1 MQTIQIQ
8 EVGRVKEIK
17 KNIVKVTGLVRCMT
31 GQILDI
37 NENSKGIVIGF
48 TRGEIVAFLLGRI
61 EEVRVGDNV
70 YSRMEPFQIPVGEGF
85 LGRIVNALAEP
96 MDGKGPVVST
106 SITKDEG
113 RRMKDDAVSHP
124 SSLVS
129 REARYPVFRKAPG
142 VLQRVPIT
150 RTFETGTLTIDATI
164 PIGKGQRELIV
175 GDRMTGKTS
184 ICLDAIINQRGKD
197 VVCIYCCIGRTYT
210 SLQRV
215 VEILKEKKAMD
226 YTIVAA
232 AHAASPGGEQYLVP
246 YTACTLGEYFMD
258 RGRDVF
264 VVFDDLTKHAWAY
277 RQLSLLMER
286 PPGRD
291 AYPGDI
297 FYLHSQLM
305 ERAGQYSPEFGDGS
319 MTFFPIVDTL
329 QGDVTG
335 YIPSNLISMTDGQI
349 YMNTALFNSGFKPAI
364 DLGLSVSRIGNK
376 VQPPAMKELSGM
388 LRLEYVRYNELLK
401 ITRFKASVSEQVT
414 KRLREGEVLTQFFA
428 QMNNEPCALEEELIL
443 IYALR
448 RKILTVLS
456 KGEIDYFKKN
466 IYGFIKKHS
475 PDLLRELSER
485 KELTAAS
492 RKGLDESLVEFFRQ
506 EGMQTSGMDVERS

>member
-1 MQTIQIQ
+1 METIQIQ

-17 KNIVKVTGLVRCMT
+17 KSIAKVTGLVRCMT

-70 YSRMEPFQIPVGEGF
+70 YSRMEPFQIPVGEKF

-96 MDGKGPVVST
+96 MDGKGP
-106 SITKDEG
+106 IQGAGD
-113 RRMKDDAVSHP
+113 
-124 SSLVS
+124 
-129 REARYPVFRKAPG
+129 RYPVFRKAPG

-184 ICLDAIINQRGKD
+184 ICLDAMINQRGKD

-215 VEILKEKKAMD
+215 VEILKEKKALD
-226 YTIVAA
+226 YTIVVA

-376 VQPPAMKELSGM
+376 VQSPAMKELSGM

-428 QMNNEPCALEEELIL
+428 QMNNEPYALEEEVIL

-448 RKILTVLS
+448 RKILAVLS

-466 IYGFIKKHS
+466 IYAFIKKHS
-475 PDLLRELSER
+475 PDVLRELSER

-506 EGMQTSGMDVERS
+506 EGMQTSGMDVERP

>member
-17 KNIVKVTGLVRCMT
+17 KSVAKVTGLARCMT

-48 TRGEIVAFLLGRI
+48 MRGEIVIFLLGRI
-61 EEVRVGDNV
+61 EDVRVGDNV
-70 YSRMEPFQIPVGEGF
+70 YSRMEPFKIPVGERF

-96 MDGKGPVVST
+96 MDGKGPIQGSGFRVQGSEKEL
-106 SITKDEG
+106 SPD
-113 RRMKDDAVSHP
+113 
-124 SSLVS
+124 
-129 REARYPVFRKAPG
+129 RYPVFRKAPG

-184 ICLDAIINQRGKD
+184 ICLDAMINQRGKE

-215 VEILKEKKAMD
+215 VEILKEKKALD
-226 YTIVAA
+226 YTIVVA

-349 YMNTALFNSGFKPAI
+349 YMNTALFNGGFRPAI

-376 VQPPAMKELSGM
+376 VQSPAMKELSGM

-428 QMNNEPCALEEELIL
+428 QMNNEPYTLEEEVIL

-456 KGEIDYFKKN
+456 KGEIDHFKKN

-475 PDLLRELSER
+475 PDVLRELSER

-492 RKGLDESLVEFFRQ
+492 RKGLDESFVEFFRQ
-506 EGMQTSGMDVERS
+506 EGMQASGMDVERS

>member
-8 EVGRVKEIK
+8 EVGRVKEVK
-17 KNIVKVTGLVRCMT
+17 KSIAKVMGLTRCMT

-37 NENSKGIVIGF
+37 NENSQGLVIGF
-48 TRGEIVAFLLGRI
+48 MRGEIVIFLLGRI

-70 YSRMEPFQIPVGEGF
+70 YSRMEPFKIPVGERF

-96 MDGKGPVVST
+96 MDGKGP
-106 SITKDEG
+106 IQP
-113 RRMKDDAVSHP
+113 RRSPDVTLGSVGVPTDIEDDASGG
-124 SSLVS
+124 SGD
-129 REARYPVFRKAPG
+129 RYPVFRKAPG

-150 RTFETGTLTIDATI
+150 RTFETGILTIDATV

-184 ICLDAIINQRGKD
+184 ICLDAMINQRGKD

-215 VEILKEKKAMD
+215 VEILKEKKALD
-226 YTIVAA
+226 YTIVVA

-305 ERAGQYSPEFGDGS
+305 ERAAQYSPEFGDGS
-319 MTFFPIVDTL
+319 MTFFPIVDTQ

-401 ITRFKASVSEQVT
+401 IARFKTSVSEQVT

-428 QMNNEPCALEEELIL
+428 QMNNEPYTLEEEVIL

-456 KGEIDYFKKN
+456 RGEIDYFKKN
-466 IYGFIKKHS
+466 IYGFIKKYS
-475 PDLLRELSER
+475 PDVLRELSER

-492 RKGLDESLVEFFRQ
+492 RKRLDESFVEFFRR
-506 EGMQTSGMDVERS
+506 EGMEASGMDVERS